1 MFENYIG
8 QDHIKKIL
16 SGLITYHKTAEE
28 PLQNMLITGN
38 SGLGK
43 THLSNEIAKAM
54 GTNFIALLATTATQK
69 DLVKAV
75 CSLKD
80 KDILFI
86 DEIHALDKKVVEMLF
101 PIMAEGILYAEY
113 QGTMQRFKVSEF
125 TIIGATDRP
134 GLLNP
139 ALLNRFQLSLNL
151 KPYTVNEFSQLIKLH
166 MKGFDVSDDMCVKVS
181 ALCKDVPRIL
191 INIVNSIKIYL
202 KSIGKTK
209 LEEQDLAM
217 VREFLGVDEL
227 GLDTTDI
234 IMLKYLFNNAF
245 ASLQTLASVCGCLT
259 TNIENLHEPYLI
271 KLGFVTKDM
280 RGRRLTQAGWDYIV
294 KKGLNK

>member
-16 SGLITYHKTAEE
+16 GGLITYHKTAEE

-113 QGTMQRFKVSEF
+113 QGTMQRFKVSKF

-151 KPYTVNEFSQLIKLH
+151 KPYTVNEFSQLIRLH

-280 RGRRLTQAGWDYIV
+280 RGRRLTQAGWDYV
-294 KKGLNK
+294 VEKGLNK

>member
-113 QGTMQRFKVSEF
+113 QGTMQRFKVSKF

-151 KPYTVNEFSQLIKLH
+151 KPYTINEFSQLIRLH
-166 MKGFDVSDDMCVKVS
+166 MKGFDVSDDMCIKIS

-217 VREFLGVDEL
+217 VREFLGVNEL
-227 GLDTTDI
+227 GLDTTDL

-280 RGRRLTQAGWDYIV
+280 RGRRLTQAGWDYV
-294 KKGLNK
+294 VAKGLNK

>member
-113 QGTMQRFKVSEF
+113 QGIMQRFKVSKF

-151 KPYTVNEFSQLIKLH
+151 KPYTINEFSQLIRLH
-166 MKGFDVSDDMCVKVS
+166 MKGFDVSDDMCIKIS

-217 VREFLGVDEL
+217 VREFLGVNEL

-234 IMLKYLFNNAF
+234 IMLKYLFNNEF

-280 RGRRLTQAGWDYIV
+280 RGRRLTKAGWDYVIA
-294 KKGLNK
+294 KGLNK

>member
-1 MFENYIG
+1 MFETYIG
-8 QDHIKKIL
+8 QDHIKKVL
-16 SGLITYHKTAEE
+16 TGLINYHKTAEE

-54 GTNFIALLATTATQK
+54 GTNFIALLATTASTK

-113 QGTMQRFKVSEF
+113 QGTMQRFKVSKF

-151 KPYTVNEFSQLIKLH
+151 KPYTQNEFSQIIRLH
-166 MKGFDVSDDMCVKVS
+166 MKGFDISDDMCLKVS
-181 ALCKDVPRIL
+181 AMCKDVPRIL
-191 INIVNSIKIYL
+191 INITNSIKIYL

-209 LEEQDLAM
+209 LEEQDLCA

-227 GLDTTDI
+227 GLDTTDL

-245 ASLQTLASVCGCLT
+245 ASVQTLASVCGCLV

-271 KLGFVTKDM
+271 KLGFIAKDM
-280 RGRRLTQAGWDYIV
+280 RGRRLTELGWDYVV
-294 KKGLNK
+294 KHGLNK